1 VAGVDIVVSDEARSH
16 IAAAG
21 GTLYVRSRSHRCCS
35 GPITMLEATTE
46 TPADLAPYRPCAAGT
61 LTVMFA
67 STGTGPAELTVE
79 LRGRKKK
86 RPVAYWDGCAFRP

>member
-1 VAGVDIVVSDEARSH
+1 VQIVATDEARAH

-21 GTLYVRSRSHRCCS
+21 GVLYVRSRSHRCCS

-46 TPADLAPYRPCAAGT
+46 APSDLDRYRACPAGT

-67 STGTGPAELTVE
+67 SFGRGPDELAIE

>member
-1 VAGVDIVVSDEARSH
+1 MQIVATDEARAH

-21 GTLYVRSRSHRCCS
+21 GVLYVRSRSHRCCS

-46 TPADLAPYRPCAAGT
+46 APPDLDLYRACPLGT
-61 LTVMFA
+61 MTVMFA
-67 STGTGPAELTVE
+67 SAGRGPDELTIE

-86 RPVAYWDGCAFRP
+86 HPVAYWDGCAFRP

>member
-1 VAGVDIVVSDEARSH
+1 MQIVATDQARAH

-21 GTLYVRSRSHRCCS
+21 GVLYVRSGSHRCCS
-35 GPITMLEATTE
+35 GAITMLEATTE
-46 TPADLAPYRPCAAGT
+46 APSDLAFYRACPAGT

-67 STGTGPAELTVE
+67 SPGRGPDELTIE

-86 RPVAYWDGCAFRP
+86 RPVAYWDGCAFGP

>member
-1 VAGVDIVVSDEARSH
+1 MQIVATDQARGH

-21 GTLYVRSRSHRCCS
+21 GVLYVRSRSHRCCS
-35 GPITMLEATTE
+35 GAITMLEATTE
-46 TPADLAPYRPCAAGT
+46 APSDLALYRACPAGT

-67 STGTGPAELTVE
+67 SPGRGPDQLTIE

-86 RPVAYWDGCAFRP
+86 PPVAYWDGCAFRP

>member
-1 VAGVDIVVSDEARSH
+1 MEIVASDEARAH
-16 IAAAG
+16 VAAAG
-21 GTLYVRSRSHRCCS
+21 GVLYVRARSHRCCS

-46 TPADLAPYRPCAAGT
+46 APRDLTAYRASASGG

-67 STGTGPAELTVE
+67 SAGRGPDELTIE

-86 RPVAYWDGCAFRP
+86 SPVAYWDGCAFRP